1 MPRLQSSLK
10 GKSPGT
16 PIFLSFFL
24 MDRFINYLS
33 FLFFKKINSDYML
46 SIIIFF
52 YQLPMTKEV
61 GFKYYNPKTFSK
73 LQ

>member
-16 PIFLSFFL
+16 PIFLFFFL

-33 FLFFKKINSDYML
+33 FLFFLKINSDYML

-52 YQLPMTKEV
+52 LSTSDDQRSGVQIL
-61 GFKYYNPKTFSK
+61 
-73 LQ
+73 

>member
-1 MPRLQSSLK
+1 MSRLQSSLK

-33 FLFFKKINSDYML
+33 FLFLKKINSDYML

-52 YQLPMTKEV
+52 LSTSDDQRSGVQIL
-61 GFKYYNPKTFSK
+61 
-73 LQ
+73 

>member
-10 GKSPGT
+10 DKSPGA
-16 PIFLSFFL
+16 PFFLSFFL

-52 YQLPMTKEV
+52 LSTSDDQRSGVQIL
-61 GFKYYNPKTFSK
+61 
-73 LQ
+73 